1 MNARPPQL
9 AAVRAWTLHRR
20 RAGGD
25 LRLTRPG
32 APRFGAV
39 RELRFGA
46 VAVRAE
52 LLCEGG
58 MLRFFAAL
66 PVKAANSDLEPEEVG
81 EELLRLHF
89 SQVKSLDVVIGRLQR
104 LRRGLVERCSA
115 CLSPS
120 KGAARLCA
128 ACASLESE
136 CSGAPNSVGARA
148 AWTRRQWAAFRH
160 EHAEAIAQHAEAIA
174 RSSRS
179 DAPVTVSTLPLPG
192 VPWNGTTRQEERTP

>member
-1 MNARPPQL
+1 MHARPPQL

-25 LRLTRPG
+25 LRLSRLG

-39 RELRFGA
+39 RELRFGQ

-89 SQVKSLDVVIGRLQR
+89 SGVGSLDVVIGRLQR
-104 LRRGLVERCSA
+104 LRRGLVERCAA
-115 CLSPS
+115 CQSPLEG
-120 KGAARLCA
+120 GAKRLCA

-136 CSGAPNSVGARA
+136 CSGAPKSVGARA
-148 AWTRRQWAAFRH
+148 AWTRRHLAAFRH
-160 EHAEAIAQHAEAIA
+160 EHVEWAAFCHAEAVA
-174 RSSRS
+174 R
-179 DAPVTVSTLPLPG
+179 DAPKTESPPG
-192 VPWNGTTRQEERTP
+192 VPWNGTARQERTP